1 MQKLS
6 AFIVGCII
14 PAYILLTNNA
24 CKEIYTPK
32 PPGYIKIEYPEKKYR
47 MYDLNTAF
55 RFEYPEYSVVVTD
68 SSVKAHEGWLNIN
81 IPSLNGTIY
90 LNYRKLNNNLGNC
103 IEDSR
108 VLVYKHTIK
117 AESIDETLI
126 NNPAENVYGI
136 FYDIRGNAASSVQ
149 FFVTDRNRHFL
160 RGSLYFNSQP
170 NQDSLAPVIS
180 FVRKDID
187 HLIRSL
193 KWK

>member
-6 AFIVGCII
+6 AIIVGGII
-14 PAYILLTNNA
+14 PAFIMLTNNA
-24 CKEIYTPK
+24 CKESYTPK
-32 PPGYIKIEYPEKKYR
+32 PAGYIKIEYPEKNYR
-47 MYDLNTAF
+47 LYDLNPAF
-55 RFEYPEYSVVVTD
+55 RFECPEYSVVVPDT
-68 SSVKAHEGWLNIN
+68 SVKAHEGWLNIN

-90 LNYRKLNNNLGNC
+90 LNYRRINNNLAGY

-117 AESIDETLI
+117 AESIDETVI
-126 NNPAENVYGI
+126 NDPSGKIYGI
-136 FYDIRGNAASSVQ
+136 FYDIRGNAATSVQ
-149 FFVTDRNRHFL
+149 FFVTDSTRHFL

-187 HLIRSL
+187 HMIRTL
-193 KWK
+193 EWK